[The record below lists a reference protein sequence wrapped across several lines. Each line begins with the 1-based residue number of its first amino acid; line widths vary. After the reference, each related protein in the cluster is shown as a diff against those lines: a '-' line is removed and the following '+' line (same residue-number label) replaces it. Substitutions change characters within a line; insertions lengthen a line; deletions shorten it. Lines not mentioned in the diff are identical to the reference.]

1 MSIEFR
7 KATAADIDRIGEIY
21 EAIHTESECGRTY
34 TGWVRGVY
42 PIKGT
47 AAAALGRG
55 DLFAEESD
63 GKVVGAAIINR
74 TQVNVYADT
83 PWEVPGTRR
92 QGDGAAHPCDN
103 PYVKGCGLGR
113 AFVEFYENYAR
124 ENGCISLRLDT
135 NVLNLNARS
144 FYGKLGY
151 KEVAVLPCVFNGI
164 EGVRLV
170 MLEKKL

>member
-83 PWEVPGTRR
+83 PWEVPAPDDKVMVLHTLVIIRTSRDAGSAEHLLSFMKITQGRTDAYPCALTRMCLILTR
-92 QGDGAAHPCDN
+92 AAFTASSD
-103 PYVKGCGLGR
+103 
-113 AFVEFYENYAR
+113 
-124 ENGCISLRLDT
+124 I
-135 NVLNLNARS
+135 
-144 FYGKLGY
+144 
-151 KEVAVLPCVFNGI
+151 
-164 EGVRLV
+164 
-170 MLEKKL
+170 KK

>member
-1 MSIEFR
+1 M
-7 KATAADIDRIGEIY
+7 
-21 EAIHTESECGRTY
+21 
-34 TGWVRGVY
+34 
-42 PIKGT
+42 
-47 AAAALGRG
+47 
-55 DLFAEESD
+55 
-63 GKVVGAAIINR
+63 VGAAIINR

-83 PWEVPGTRR
+83 PWEVPAPDDKVMVLHTLVI
-92 QGDGAAHPCDN
+92 D